1 MKKGDIKMNKKNKDN
16 IFLLKEEVKSYDN
29 IVFENH
35 LANPCKNLIDDMIK
49 NLEDYRYI
57 CSLLISQ
64 MGAGKTNMIMEVM
77 IPYLFE

>member
-1 MKKGDIKMNKKNKDN
+1 MNKKNKDN

-49 NLEDYRYI
+49 NLEDYRYN
-57 CSLLISQ
+57 S
-64 MGAGKTNMIMEVM
+64 
-77 IPYLFE
+77 